1 MLEKELEGKIVVL
14 DQVRDWKDAIKKV
27 AEPLLK
33 RGDIEN
39 SYVEAIFNKIQ
50 KMGNYIIIEPKIAMP
65 HARPEDGVN
74 KTCISFLKIN
84 EGVLFD
90 GEEEKVYLIF
100 MLAAS
105 DNSSH
110 IDILKD
116 LMEIIDDEDK
126 IEKLISVKSI
136 EETKKLLKGKER

>member
-1 MLEKELEGKIVVL
+1 MLEKELEGKIVVV
-14 DQVRDWKDAIKKV
+14 DQVKDWKEAIRKV

-33 RGDIEN
+33 RGEIEN
-39 SYVEAIFNKIQ
+39 SYVDAIFKKIE

-74 KTCISFLKIN
+74 KTCISLLKIN

-90 GEEEKVYLIF
+90 GEDEKVYLMF

-116 LMEIIDDEDK
+116 LMNIIDDEDQ
-126 IEKLISVKSI
+126 IEKLILAKSI
-136 EETKKLLKGKER
+136 EETKKLLK

>member
-1 MLEKELEGKIVVL
+1 MLEKELEGKIVVV
-14 DQVRDWKDAIKKV
+14 DQVKDWKEAIRKV

-33 RGDIEN
+33 RGEIEN
-39 SYVEAIFNKIQ
+39 SYVDAIFNKIE

-74 KTCISFLKIN
+74 KTCISLLKIN

-90 GEEEKVYLIF
+90 GEDEKVYLMF

-116 LMEIIDDEDK
+116 LMNIIDDEDQ
-126 IEKLISVKSI
+126 IEKLILAKSI
-136 EETKKLLKGKER
+136 EETKKLLK

>member
-1 MLEKELEGKIVVL
+1 MLEKELEGKIIVV
-14 DQVRDWKDAIKKV
+14 DQVKDWKEAIRKV

-33 RGDIEN
+33 RGEIEN
-39 SYVEAIFNKIQ
+39 SYVDAIFNKIE

-74 KTCISFLKIN
+74 KTCISLLKIN

-90 GEEEKVYLIF
+90 GEDEKVYLMF

-116 LMEIIDDEDK
+116 LMNIIDDEDQ
-126 IEKLISVKSI
+126 IEKLILAKSI
-136 EETKKLLKGKER
+136 EETKKLLK

>member
-1 MLEKELEGKIVVL
+1 MLEKELEGKIVVV
-14 DQVRDWKDAIKKV
+14 DQVKDWKEAIRKV

-33 RGDIEN
+33 RGEIEN
-39 SYVEAIFNKIQ
+39 SYVDAIFNKIE

-74 KTCISFLKIN
+74 KTCISLLKIN

-90 GEEEKVYLIF
+90 GEDEKVYLIF

-116 LMEIIDDEDK
+116 LMNIIDDEDQ
-126 IEKLISVKSI
+126 IEKLILAKSI
-136 EETKKLLKGKER
+136 EETKKLLK